1 MSLSSR
7 GFVVYSD
14 NMSLATAASRGFW
27 SNESGWVSFA
37 SASLFTSEI
46 RGQFPLRPPSAE
58 PDAQWLEIGAPLLGL
73 CLFHVT
79 ARTKLACIAREGMR
93 RKSYWSESGGLPG
106 YYEEAVE
113 DEGEDPVTL
122 AVFRHALKS
131 QFLEPDYP
139 GIEEPITTVVGKSEN
154 EIHNEWSASDQK
166 WHDSL
171 TIVGSLRYREII
183 PVRDLF
189 VLDADDNLA
198 PLSAL

>member
-14 NMSLATAASRGFW
+14 NMSLATASRGFW
-27 SNESGWVSFA
+27 SNESGWGSFT
-37 SASLFTSEI
+37 SASRFTPEI
-46 RGQFPLRPPSAE
+46 RGQFPVGPPSGE

-73 CLFHVT
+73 CLFHITV
-79 ARTKLACIAREGMR
+79 RTKLDCIAREGMR
-93 RKSYWSESGGLPG
+93 RKSYWSESGGLLG
-106 YYEEAVE
+106 YYEETVE

-122 AVFRHALKS
+122 AVFRHALIS

-139 GIEEPITTVVGKSEN
+139 GIEEPITTVVGKSED
-154 EIHNEWSASDQK
+154 EVHSEWSASDQK
-166 WHDSL
+166 WNDSL
-171 TIVGSLRYREII
+171 IIVGSLRYSEII
-183 PVRDLF
+183 PARDLF